1 MSFIRN
7 AFQTMH
13 PAVQVI
19 MLGCLVLTLMAL
31 SAGVAVMWITEG
43 DAVKIQSIAQQG
55 AEGELNRSAVF
66 AMNNANQ
73 IMAFLGASFAFAAVV
88 GKTILARF

>member
-1 MSFIRN
+1 
-7 AFQTMH
+7 MH

-31 SAGVAVMWITEG
+31 SAGVAIMWITEG
-43 DAVKIQSIAQQG
+43 DAVKIQSIVQQG

-66 AMNNANQ
+66 A
-73 IMAFLGASFAFAAVV
+73 
-88 GKTILARF
+88 